1 MKTRPSRQNTATCTP
16 LAAVTATQLCPG
28 ACGGR
33 SGPER
38 ATAHR
43 NLSSRMMDA
52 LNVGLD
58 VPLDRPGQRSSHRVR
73 VIGTGLAWFSGVIGG
88 AVLMGYVLRQER
100 IVEIAPSLP
109 PMYPNAALALVA
121 GAVAVVGTQWK
132 RRTSRAVAA
141 AASWVV
147 FAIGGIGLV
156 LNLAEVDRTW
166 FEALFPAGFVVPT
179 TSVGGRPV
187 IETCLAFVLLGSC
200 FGLISARR
208 APVVG
213 QVLAFAAAAL
223 GFTAIVGFA
232 LGVDRR
238 AVGSG
243 LYVGMALH
251 TAVGITALALAAIM
265 VPRPVGIVA
274 LLLDGGGT
282 GTMSRRLSAAALA
295 SLLFILVT
303 GLLIYRFLPT
313 RPLAQSVFS
322 VLQVATIGALV
333 LLPSAVFVRTERE
346 LRARLDA
353 SRRRTEDA
361 ADVDTIVES
370 ITAEM
375 AISAPAV
382 PGWTIGIR
390 YEPAWGHLAGD
401 SLQILDAV
409 VPEGS
414 TLLVL
419 FDIAGHDAHAA
430 LVAYGLRTHIAAL
443 WERGASLSE
452 IAASA
457 NQKLLSRGTIGTAVL
472 MAFPH
477 DGATVEVLNAGH
489 PPPFHFHSRT
499 PSRWAATGPLLGLA
513 GADQSVHTTPV
524 DTGDLIVM
532 CTDGLEEARA
542 PDRSPL
548 GDERLLDLVA
558 ACAHEPPQRV
568 ANALVDAAL
577 EHSGG
582 RLGDDAL
589 VVVLRK
595 EERA

>member
-1 MKTRPSRQNTATCTP
+1 MRCHRARFVCAGRTDVGYCGLVSARVDGGGAEPAAARRILSTRV
-16 LAAVTATQLCPG
+16 LG
-28 ACGGR
+28 ALG
-33 SGPER
+33 
-38 ATAHR
+38 
-43 NLSSRMMDA
+43 
-52 LNVGLD
+52 VGLD
-58 VPLDRPGQRSSHRVR
+58 VPLDRPGQRSSRR
-73 VIGTGLAWFSGVIGG
+73 LQAIGTSLAWFSGLIGG
-88 AVLMGYVLRQER
+88 AVLFGYVARQEM
-100 IVEIAPSLP
+100 IVELAPSLP

-121 GAVAVVGTQWK
+121 GAVAVVGARWD
-132 RRTSRAVAA
+132 RRDSRSVAVAVAA
-141 AASWVV
+141 ALVV
-147 FAIGGIGLV
+147 FSIGAIGLV
-156 LNLAEVDRTW
+156 LNVAGAGRTW
-166 FEALFPAGFVVPT
+166 FETLYPAGFVVPT
-179 TSVGGRPV
+179 TAVGGRPV
-187 IETCLAFVLLGSC
+187 IESCFSFVLLGSS
-200 FGLISARR
+200 FLLSSVRR
-208 APVVG
+208 TPVVA
-213 QVLAFAAAAL
+213 QVLAFAAAAI
-223 GFTAIVGFA
+223 GFTAIVGYA

-265 VPRPVGIVA
+265 VPRPVGILA

-282 GTMSRRLSAAALA
+282 GVMSRRLIAAASA
-295 SLLFILVT
+295 TLLFLLVA

-322 VLQVATIGALV
+322 VLQVAAIGALV

-346 LRARLDA
+346 LRDRLDM

-375 AISAPAV
+375 AISSPVV
-382 PGWTIGIR
+382 PGWVIGMR

-401 SLQILDAV
+401 SLQVLDAV
-409 VPEGS
+409 APGDS

-430 LVAYGLRTHIAAL
+430 LVAYEMRTHIAAL
-443 WERGASLSE
+443 WERGASLCE

-457 NQKLLSRGTIGTAVL
+457 NQKLVHRGTIGTAVL
-472 MAFPH
+472 MRFPH

-489 PPPFHFHSRT
+489 PPPVHFHSHT
-499 PSRWAATGPLLGLA
+499 TSRWTATGPLLGLA
-513 GADQSVHTTPV
+513 GADHSAHTTPV
-524 DTGDLIVM
+524 HTGELIVI

-542 PDRSPL
+542 PDRRPL
-548 GDERLLDLVA
+548 GDQRLLELVA

-568 ANALVDAAL
+568 ADALVDAAL

-582 RLGDDAL
+582 RLNDDAL

-595 EERA
+595 DDRS